1 MNETLQTMWKRRSV
15 RKYKPDPIP
24 DEDLHM
30 ILEAARRAPTGGN
43 RQRWQMVVVTDPD
56 LRRKTAEACNG
67 QMWMAEA
74 PVILCMLGTPEG
86 DSAEGNKRNGV
97 IVLDHAILAATSLG
111 YGTCWIGAYDADK
124 VKAVL
129 GVPADYDVVYLT
141 PVGVPAQE
149 PAFRGRKPRAEL
161 FMADQFG
168 QALDYS
174 IEE

>member
-15 RKYKPDPIP
+15 RKYQPDAIP
-24 DEDLHM
+24 EQDLLL
-30 ILEAARRAPTGGN
+30 ILEAARRAPTGAN
-43 RQRWQMVVVTDPD
+43 RQRWQMIVVTDPD
-56 LRRKTAEACNG
+56 LRHKTAEACNG

-74 PVILCMLGTPEG
+74 PVILCMLSTPEG
-86 DSAEGNKRNGV
+86 NKPNGT

-111 YGTCWIGAYDADK
+111 YGTCWIGAFDPDK

-149 PAFRGRKPRAEL
+149 PAFRDRKAPAEL
-161 FMADQFG
+161 FMKDQFG
-168 QALDYS
+168 NALDYS

>member
-1 MNETLQTMWKRRSV
+1 MNETLQTMWVRRSV
-15 RKYKPDPIP
+15 RRYQPNPIP
-24 DEDLHM
+24 KEDLNL

-43 RQRWQMVVVTDPD
+43 RQRWQMVVVTDAE
-56 LRRKTAEACNG
+56 LRHKTAEACNG

-74 PVILCMLGTPEG
+74 PVILCMLATPEG
-86 DSAEGNKRNGV
+86 GNAEGNKRNGV

-111 YGTCWIGAYDADK
+111 YGTCWVGAFAPDK

-129 GVPADYDVVYLT
+129 GIPADYDVVYLT

-168 QALDYS
+168 TPLDYD